1 MSRTAVRLSRTNGP
15 GPAFPTSSRRG
26 RGETDGEPD
35 REQAI
40 VAELFSIERLEQ
52 HARTLAA
59 AQGVR
64 PGSDRGQPIRPRVA
78 DNGRVL
84 VEAYRVL
91 AQAIREERT
100 ITPAAEWL
108 VDNFSIV
115 DEQIREIRDDL
126 PPDYYR
132 ELPKLADGHLEGY
145 PRVLG
150 LAWAYIAHTDS
161 RFDPESLRRMVRA
174 YQEVEPLTT
183 GELWAIAISLRILLV
198 ENLRRVAERIV
209 RSRADRQVADDL
221 ADRLIGLVDDDVSN
235 MPTASRR
242 NALDRLS
249 TAGRVQLFQRL
260 RDLDPAVTPSLRE
273 LEQLLASQGTT
284 AEELVQLEHQRMAT
298 MNVTVRNVITSMRLI
313 SWFDWAEFV
322 ESVGLVDELLR
333 RES

>member
-1 MSRTAVRLSRTNGP
+1 M
-15 GPAFPTSSRRG
+15 
-26 RGETDGEPD
+26 
-35 REQAI
+35 
-40 VAELFSIERLEQ
+40 
-52 HARTLAA
+52 
-59 AQGVR
+59 
-64 PGSDRGQPIRPRVA
+64 A